1 MWNNVKHRIIR
12 KGRNKIINSY
22 SNNNNN
28 FYYLLL
34 YARHCAGTLY
44 VLSHSILTTVLNI
57 GIIVYPILQMKN
69 LS

>member
-1 MWNNVKHRIIR
+1 MWNNVKHRIISR

-22 SNNNNN
+22 SNNS

>member
-1 MWNNVKHRIIR
+1 MWNNVKHRIISR

-22 SNNNNN
+22 SNNN